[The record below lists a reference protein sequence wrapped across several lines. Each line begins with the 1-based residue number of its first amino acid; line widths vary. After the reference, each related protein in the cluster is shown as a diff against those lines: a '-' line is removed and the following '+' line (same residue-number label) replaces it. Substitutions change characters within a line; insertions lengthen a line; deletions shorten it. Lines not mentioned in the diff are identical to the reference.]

1 MILQAFRA
9 LCAIYRRMLSN
20 LSLEMAPLL
29 QQCHFCLSDS
39 YTKSQRQRQQKRE
52 ISSILSHRVFH
63 IFFSG
68 INTRVILPIMYQN
81 FLFRTVEYI
90 DVQTLMN
97 RNVSA
102 GKPCRII
109 FPGYPA
115 EIVCLIP

>member
-1 MILQAFRA
+1 
-9 LCAIYRRMLSN
+9 MLSH
-20 LSLEMAPLL
+20 LSLEMAVLL
-29 QQCHFCLSDS
+29 QQCHFYLGDS
-39 YTKSQRQRQQKRE
+39 YTKSQRQRQQKPE
-52 ISSILSHRVFH
+52 ISWVLSHRVFQ
-63 IFFSG
+63 ILFPVIS
-68 INTRVILPIMYQN
+68 TRVILPIMYRN